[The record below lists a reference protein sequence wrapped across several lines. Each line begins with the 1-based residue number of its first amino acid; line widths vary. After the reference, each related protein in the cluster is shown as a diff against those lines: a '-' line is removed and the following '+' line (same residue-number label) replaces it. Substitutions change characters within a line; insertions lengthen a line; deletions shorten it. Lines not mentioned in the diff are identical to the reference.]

1 MSKIVEIAGKI
12 EKSQSIDEQLEDIGL
27 LKKHLEVKE
36 NIAIEKGLYSNDP
49 SVIIKASSLA
59 AVKVKA
65 NPQHDWRKSTLIDPF
80 SDYHSGQGY
89 QHRPMN
95 MSYDTLWKMSQA
107 PIINAIKK
115 TRKEQISAFCQPQ
128 QTKFDQGFVVRKKK
142 KYYEEDVE
150 MSKDDLKVASY
161 ITDLVLKC
169 GRGESWSR
177 DDFATF
183 IRKGVDDSLTFD
195 QWNFEVVRDRRG
207 KIFEFVSVDAMSVRV
222 ADSYDDEDYHNNPR
236 EEIGGYYPSYV
247 QVIDNRIK
255 AEFYPWELAFGVRN
269 PINRINS
276 NGYGR
281 SELEDMVQVVTSLLW
296 SDEYNRNFF
305 KQGSAPKGILK
316 LKGGGN
322 ADMMAINQKRIK
334 EFKQAWRAMVAG
346 VHNAWTTPI
355 LESDMEWIDLQG
367 KNRDMEFTQW
377 QEYLIK
383 LSCALYTIDPTEIGF
398 PSGNSTGSSPMFE
411 GNNEARLKYSR
422 DKGLKPLLKFL
433 EAQINK
439 YIVRQIHPEFVF
451 EFVGFDSITEEE
463 HRKKLMDEISNWKTI
478 NEIRKAENLEPIKGG
493 DIILNPTFTGY
504 QQQQSMM
511 AQQEGM
517 EGEEFDDGA
526 EFVGGNN
533 EYFDSDSEFVGSG
546 ENQFDNDAD
555 FVSGGN
561 KFDEDADFVKGGD
574 PFVTELNRFVK
585 ENLVV
590 S

>member
-1 MSKIVEIAGKI
+1 MTIKTEKTDIVKMAGKI
-12 EKSQSIDEQLEDIGL
+12 EKSSTLSEQLDDINL

-36 NIAIEKGLYSNDP
+36 NLVIEKSLSSNDP
-49 SVIIKASSLA
+49 GAILKASTLA

-65 NPQHDWRKSTLIDPF
+65 NPKNDWRKSTLVDPF
-80 SDYHSGQGY
+80 SDYYSGQGY
-89 QHRPMN
+89 QHRPMA
-95 MSYDTLWKMSQA
+95 MSYNTLWRMSQA

-115 TRKEQISAFCQPQ
+115 TRKEQIAAFCQPQ
-128 QTKFDQGFVVRKKK
+128 QTKFDQGFVVRKRK

-150 MSKDDLKVASY
+150 MTKDELKVASY
-161 ITDLVLKC
+161 ITDILLKC

-183 IRKGVDDSLTFD
+183 VRKGVDDSLSFD

-207 KIFEFVSVDAMSVRV
+207 KIFEFVAVDAMTVRV
-222 ADSYDDEDYHNNPR
+222 ADSYDDDDYHRNPR
-236 EEIGGYYPSYV
+236 EEVGGYYPSYV
-247 QVIDNRIK
+247 QVIDSKIH

-269 PINRINS
+269 PVNRLNS

-316 LKGGGN
+316 LKGGGT
-322 ADMMAINQKRIK
+322 ADMMALNSKRIK

-355 LESDMEWIDLQG
+355 LESDMEWIDLQ
-367 KNRDMEFTQW
+367 KNSRDMEFSSW

-398 PSGNSTGSSPMFE
+398 ASGNTSNASPMFE
-411 GNNEARLKYSR
+411 GSNEAKLKYSR

-433 EAQINK
+433 ESQINK
-439 YIVRQIHPEFVF
+439 YIVRQIHPDFVF

-463 HRKKLMDEISNWKTI
+463 HRKKLMDEVANWKTI
-478 NEIRKAENLEPIKGG
+478 NEIRKAENLPPIKGG
-493 DIILNPTFTGY
+493 DIVLNPTFTGA
-504 QQQQSMM
+504 QQQEAMMQQS
-511 AQQEGM
+511 QGM
-517 EGEEFDDGA
+517 EQEEEGEGEPFDPTAKYINPKEEGA
-526 EFVGGNN
+526 EF
-533 EYFDSDSEFVGSG
+533 
-546 ENQFDNDAD
+546 
-555 FVSGGN
+555 
-561 KFDEDADFVKGGD
+561 DEGADFVKGD
-574 PFVTELNRFVK
+574 PFVNELNK
-585 ENLVV
+585 YIEETLLT
-590 S
+590 